1 MAISKVVMA
10 VGVIVVAIVAF
21 AAGVL
26 SSQYIMPE
34 EEPKTTWDIVQERGY
49 LIVGTDPYWPPYQY
63 LDEAG
68 DIIGF
73 EVDLTEMIAARL
85 DLTVEWRTLSFDAII
100 LEVKAKTIDLG
111 VSGFSVTPDRLEE
124 VQYTMPHSIT
134 DAQVVMLESRAE
146 DLDIVEITSIQELG
160 DKGLKCGAQS
170 GTTQEKELM
179 DLITAGEI
187 PSGTL
192 KSYGSYAE
200 ALEALKAGVIDC
212 VYAETP
218 VTPWWI
224 HEAERKGEEPIVAI
238 FTKPY
243 WPVAFITHLDSD
255 LLVAKIDGELAE
267 IISEGELAELKAEWK
282 A

>member
-1 MAISKVVMA
+1 MAVSKEVMA
-10 VGVIVVAIVAF
+10 AGIIVVVIVAF
-21 AAGVL
+21 AAGLVT
-26 SSQYIMPE
+26 SPYIMPKE
-34 EEPKTTWDIVQERGY
+34 KPKTTWDIVKERGY
-49 LIVGTDPYWPPYQY
+49 IIVGTDPYWPPYQY
-63 LDEAG
+63 LNETG
-68 DIIGF
+68 DIVGF
-73 EVDLTEMIAARL
+73 EVDLTEMIASRL
-85 DLTVEWRTLSFDAII
+85 NLTVEWRTLSFDAII

-124 VQYTMPHSIT
+124 VLYTMPHSIT
-134 DAQVVMLESRAE
+134 DAQVVMMKSRAE
-146 DLDIVEITSIQELG
+146 DLNITEITSIQELG

-170 GTTQEKELM
+170 GTTQERELM

-187 PSGTL
+187 PSDTL

-200 ALEALKAGVIDC
+200 ALTALKTGIIDC

-243 WPVAFITHLDSD
+243 WPVAFIANLDSD
-255 LLVAKIDGELAE
+255 LLVAKINGELAE
-267 IISEGELAELKAEWK
+267 IISEGELAELRAEWK